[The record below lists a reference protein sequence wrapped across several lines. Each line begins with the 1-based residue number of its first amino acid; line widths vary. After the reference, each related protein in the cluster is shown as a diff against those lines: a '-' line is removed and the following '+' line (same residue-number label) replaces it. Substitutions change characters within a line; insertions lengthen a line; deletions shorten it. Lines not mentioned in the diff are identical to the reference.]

1 MMSKTTIY
9 LVRHGESQANQRD
22 LFLGHGDLDLT
33 DTGRR
38 QAQMTAGYLKN
49 IQPDFIYSSDLMRAY
64 ETARPTAEHF
74 QKPIIK
80 EKGLREIDGGQ
91 WDFVPFPEL
100 AQRFPESFR
109 IWLEDIDNARCDGG
123 ESVQELTKRV
133 VDTITDIAQ
142 RHAGKVIFLFSHATP
157 VRAFAAHCM
166 GVTLSGAKA
175 IPWPSNASV
184 TKVEYDGASFCLME
198 YSIDHFMG
206 DMATRL
212 PENL

>member
-1 MMSKTTIY
+1 MPNSTDRRKKKIAPIVVAILVILYMVPVVAVVVLAMVDVVELGGGPVPILAVLLY
-9 LVRHGESQANQRD
+9 LVIGAAVIGGVLTAMGQR
-22 LFLGHGDLDLT
+22 
-33 DTGRR
+33 
-38 QAQMTAGYLKN
+38 
-49 IQPDFIYSSDLMRAY
+49 
-64 ETARPTAEHF
+64 
-74 QKPIIK
+74 
-80 EKGLREIDGGQ
+80 LREIDGGQ
-91 WDFVPFPEL
+91 WEFVPFPEL